1 MKFPF
6 YPLIALP
13 LLLASCS
20 KSASHPTHGMSAT
33 GAWQLVKKQQVIGA
47 GSQDIAPTRF
57 SSVRLTLNDDSTY
70 TSKLNNDVVAHGA
83 YSITR
88 DTSGY
93 YIGGLELK
101 NFKTTGIFSLF
112 TVYQMGSGGQVVSV
126 YDGLSMKVSH
136 DTMTLTSVITPGG
149 WVSYEFVRE

>member
-1 MKFPF
+1 MKSPF
-6 YPLIALP
+6 YHLIALS
-13 LLLASCS
+13 LLFASCS
-20 KSASHPTHGMSAT
+20 KSTPHHTNGTALDGT
-33 GAWQLVKKQQVIGA
+33 WQLVKKQQVIGA
-47 GSQDIAPTRF
+47 GSQDIVPTRF

-70 TSKLNNDVVAHGA
+70 TSKLNNDVVAQGA
-83 YSITR
+83 YTIVR

-112 TVYQMGSGGQVVSV
+112 TVYQLGSGGQVVSE
-126 YDGLSMKVSH
+126 YDGMSMRISH
-136 DTMTLTSVITPGG
+136 DTMTLTSVLTPGG